1 MANQNTF
8 ALWQNLPSQAIA
20 VSTETALTVPAVG
33 NFSTLPS
40 PLLAAGS
47 GLFVGVNPDIVG
59 SELDGH
65 PFAVRLVG
73 KATTA
78 GSYTFLPKIYQVP
91 QSIVLAGT
99 QGTVSNDHVVV
110 ALAATSI
117 ATATQNFLVEA
128 EFLWDSTSKILNGF
142 VTSAQINGVNIAP
155 NSGTAGTL
163 VATTQITSVG
173 INDLNFIPSF
183 TFGTAGAN
191 SVQVTEL
198 SISRA

>member
-8 ALWQNLPSQAIA
+8 AIWQNLPAQSIA
-20 VSTETALTVPAVG
+20 VSTETALVVPATG
-33 NFSTLPS
+33 SFSTLPS
-40 PLLAAGS
+40 PVLAAGV

-59 SELDGH
+59 GELDGH
-65 PFAVRLVG
+65 PFGVRLVG

-99 QGTVSNDHVVV
+99 QGTVANDHVVA
-110 ALAATSI
+110 ALAATAI
-117 ATATQNFLVEA
+117 ATATQNFLIEA
-128 EFLWDSTSKILNGF
+128 EFLWDSTSKILNGYL
-142 VTSAQINGVNIAP
+142 TAAQINGVNIAP
-155 NSGTAGTL
+155 NAGTAGTL